1 MNETLT
7 CACDHGD
14 PSWEA
19 LERQWVEWGRRN
31 PEQATWLLA
40 KMDEQT
46 STGEQGLQGATP
58 PEDLAAAGLG
68 PDGAPL
74 VGASPDVMPL
84 ARVELSNGNT
94 IEFVGVR
101 GDSKE
106 PEVGMRELGQLDR
119 ATGATFAAE
128 RDVTALE
135 LYLRLAPKDAPVPDM
150 LLELNPAVER
160 KAFKHRTVERVE
172 DAIEVDLDELG
183 IAPDIA
189 RAGPSS
195 GGGPGQSYCVP
206 GDGYDL
212 FRNHNCETVS
222 FPSNTWWWCDPAA
235 HYYHR
240 DRWTSNHKRRNSV
253 GVTSACH
260 GPAATL
266 HYYKNAFGNWRHL
279 HTWHLASGYWQW
291 TRYEG
296 LSKRDRWIRHRCVT
310 GGGSSFVRCVS
321 FFFN

>member
-1 MNETLT
+1 MTTAIRRGRRWNDNGWSGDGETL
-7 CACDHGD
+7 
-14 PSWEA
+14 SR
-19 LERQWVEWGRRN
+19 RQGCWPRWASRHRRAN
-31 PEQATWLLA
+31 
-40 KMDEQT
+40 
-46 STGEQGLQGATP
+46 QGLQGATP

-195 GGGPGQSYCVP
+195 GGGPGQAYCVP
-206 GDGYDL
+206 GMAMTC
-212 FRNHNCETVS
+212 FATTTAKRCR
-222 FPSNTWWWCDPAA
+222 FPVIPVVVRSRCPLLSPGSLDFQSQAPQLCRRHQRMPRTGSHPALLQECLRQLEA
-235 HYYHR
+235 LAY
-240 DRWTSNHKRRNSV
+240 
-253 GVTSACH
+253 
-260 GPAATL
+260 
-266 HYYKNAFGNWRHL
+266 
-279 HTWHLASGYWQW
+279 LASCFRVLAVDPLRRLVQA
-291 TRYEG
+291 
-296 LSKRDRWIRHRCVT
+296 
-310 GGGSSFVRCVS
+310 
-321 FFFN
+321 

>member
-31 PEQATWLLA
+31 PEQATRLLA
-40 KMDEQT
+40 KMGEQAST
-46 STGEQGLQGATP
+46 SEQGLQGATP

-195 GGGPGQSYCVP
+195 GGGP
-206 GDGYDL
+206 
-212 FRNHNCETVS
+212 R
-222 FPSNTWWWCDPAA
+222 A
-235 HYYHR
+235 
-240 DRWTSNHKRRNSV
+240 
-253 GVTSACH
+253 
-260 GPAATL
+260 
-266 HYYKNAFGNWRHL
+266 
-279 HTWHLASGYWQW
+279 
-291 TRYEG
+291 G
-296 LSKRDRWIRHRCVT
+296 LLRARGWL
-310 GGGSSFVRCVS
+310 
-321 FFFN
+321 